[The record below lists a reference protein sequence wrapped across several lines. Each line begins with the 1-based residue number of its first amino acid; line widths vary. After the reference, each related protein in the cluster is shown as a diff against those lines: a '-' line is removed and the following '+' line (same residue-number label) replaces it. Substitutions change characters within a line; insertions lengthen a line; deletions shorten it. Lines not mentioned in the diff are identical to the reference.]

1 MASTKEY
8 LEYVLE
14 QLSGIDGLR
23 YRPMMGEYLIYCRNR
38 LVGGVYDDRL
48 LVKPTKSAL
57 ALLPDAPR
65 EEPYPGGRPMLLVTE
80 MENKRLLRE
89 LLEAVAKSRGFLLSG
104 GALDVERASRIV
116 LDEFRGGKIAKVT
129 LDRIPEI

>member
-14 QLSGIDGLR
+14 QLSEVDGLR

-48 LVKPTKSAL
+48 LVKPTPSAR

-65 EEPYPGGRPMLLVTE
+65 EEPYPGGRSMLLVTE
-80 MENKRLLRE
+80 MENKRLLQE
-89 LLEAVAKSRGFLLSG
+89 LLEAMA
-104 GALDVERASRIV
+104 
-116 LDEFRGGKIAKVT
+116 DEVK
-129 LDRIPEI
+129 

>member
-8 LEYVLE
+8 LDYVLE
-14 QLSGIDGLR
+14 QLSEVDGLR
-23 YRPMMGEYLIYCRNR
+23 YRPMMGEYLIYCRNK

-80 MENKRLLRE
+80 MENKRLLQE
-89 LLEAVAKSRGFLLSG
+89 LLEAMA
-104 GALDVERASRIV
+104 
-116 LDEFRGGKIAKVT
+116 DEVK
-129 LDRIPEI
+129 

>member
-1 MASTKEY
+1 M
-8 LEYVLE
+8 E
-14 QLSGIDGLR
+14 QLSEVDGLR

-80 MENKRLLRE
+80 MENKRLLQE
-89 LLEAVAKSRGFLLSG
+89 LLEAMA
-104 GALDVERASRIV
+104 
-116 LDEFRGGKIAKVT
+116 DEVK
-129 LDRIPEI
+129 

>member
-14 QLSGIDGLR
+14 QLSEVDGLR
-23 YRPMMGEYLIYCRNR
+23 YRPMMGEYLIYCKNR

-65 EEPYPGGRPMLLVTE
+65 EEPYPGVRSMLLVTE
-80 MENKRLLRE
+80 MENKRLLQE
-89 LLEAVAKSRGFLLSG
+89 LLEA
-104 GALDVERASRIV
+104 
-116 LDEFRGGKIAKVT
+116 IAGEVK
-129 LDRIPEI
+129 

>member
-1 MASTKEY
+1 MASTEEY

-14 QLSGIDGLR
+14 QLSEVDGLR

-80 MENKRLLRE
+80 MENKRLLQE
-89 LLEAVAKSRGFLLSG
+89 LLEAMA
-104 GALDVERASRIV
+104 
-116 LDEFRGGKIAKVT
+116 DEVK
-129 LDRIPEI
+129 

>member
-1 MASTKEY
+1 MASGKEY

-14 QLSGIDGLR
+14 QLSLAEGLR
-23 YRPMMGEYLIYCRNR
+23 WRPMMGEYLIYCRGK

-65 EEPYPGGRPMLLVTE
+65 EEPYPGGKPMLLVTE
-80 MENKRLLRE
+80 MENKSLLRE
-89 LLEAVAKSRGFLLSG
+89 LLEAVAGE
-104 GALDVERASRIV
+104 V
-116 LDEFRGGKIAKVT
+116 
-129 LDRIPEI
+129 